1 MTHRGHRFLVLLF
14 VLLGPTCVQAQGL
27 ELIDFNIE
35 DQFDRSH
42 RYTEYR
48 GKIVVIVDS
57 DKDGSEFNPLWSS
70 AIHES
75 LKNNSNYNRIVFL
88 PVADVRGA
96 PFFLKG
102 FVKGKFPQNKNSWVL
117 LDWDGH
123 FARAYRFQPKT
134 SNIVIFDADG
144 KLLHSAHGRD
154 VDGATLAEIIATLRV
169 VLNDPSL
176 ANQK

>member
-1 MTHRGHRFLVLLF
+1 MTHRGPRFLVLLF
-14 VLLGPTCVQAQGL
+14 VLLGPTYIQAQGL

-42 RYTEYR
+42 RHTEYCD
-48 GKIVVIVDS
+48 KIVVIVGS
-57 DKDGSEFNPLWSS
+57 DKDGSEFNQLWTS

-75 LKNNSNYNRIVFL
+75 LKNNPNYNRIVFL
-88 PVADVRGA
+88 PVADVRGV

-123 FARAYRFQPKT
+123 FAKAYRFQSKS
-134 SNIVIFDADG
+134 SNIVIFAADG
-144 KLLHSAHGRD
+144 KLLHSAYGRD
-154 VDGATLAEIIATLRV
+154 VDGATLAEIITTLRV

-176 ANQK
+176 ANQQ